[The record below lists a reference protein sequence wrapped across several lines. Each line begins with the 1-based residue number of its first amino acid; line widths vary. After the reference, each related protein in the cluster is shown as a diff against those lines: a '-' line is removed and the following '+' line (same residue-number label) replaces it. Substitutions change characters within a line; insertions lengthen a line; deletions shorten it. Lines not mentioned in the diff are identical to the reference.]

1 MTEGENGKGRSRTLV
16 AVVLAIVIIVALVG
30 YVTIIPRATPSTN
43 FHQLGL
49 LLETSENYNFSSTAP
64 PSSADIEGNAT
75 AAVYGGTYT
84 TISPREN
91 ITLRIELRNL
101 GIVALNRPIGD
112 SWPVKNGLVR
122 GPSGNLS
129 PQDGAYYGGCFG
141 YYYPYG
147 FAVFMGNV
155 SKATIGSATPLDVSY
170 PGVFFCPMI
179 SEFDNYTIQANSDIA
194 ILTGPN
200 PPFNLILFSSLS
212 FSGYYTSG
220 SNSTANSI
228 NQNFQFNYF
237 PQGVYTI
244 VVEDEWGAVAYMYF
258 TIT

>member
-1 MTEGENGKGRSRTLV
+1 MTEGGNEKERSYTLV
-16 AVVLAIVIIVALVG
+16 AVVLAIIIIVAIVG
-30 YVTIIPRATPSTN
+30 YAAIIPRPMPSTN

-49 LLETSENYNFSSTAP
+49 LLETSENYNFSSSP
-64 PSSADIEGNAT
+64 PPPSADIKGNAT
-75 AAVYGGTYT
+75 VAVYGGTYT

-91 ITLRIELRNL
+91 ITLRIELQNL
-101 GIVALNRPIGD
+101 GTGALNRPIGD
-112 SWPVKNGLVR
+112 SWPVENGLVR

-129 PQDGAYYGGCFG
+129 PQDGTYYSGCFG

-155 SKATIGSATPLDVSY
+155 SQATIGSATPLAVYY
-170 PGVFFCPMI
+170 PGVFSCPAI
-179 SEFDNYTIQANSDIA
+179 GGFDNYTIQANSDVA

-200 PPFNLILFSSLS
+200 TPLNLTLFSSFS

-220 SNSTANSI
+220 SNFTANYT
-228 NQNFQFNYF
+228 NKDYQFSYF

-244 VVEDEWGAVAYMYF
+244 VVEDEWGAVVYMYF